1 MKKQNGKASTVVV
14 LVVLT
19 SLAAFLLPWRKISWG
34 KFEMTPTQTIVV
46 VGEARSQQK
55 NQIATFT
62 AGVDAVNDNREVAV
76 KEVNTKIEALIKAVK
91 DFGIKNEDV
100 KTSNLSFYQNEES
113 YWDSGVQKT
122 RKGQWR
128 VNNSIEIVLREI
140 DKASKLAD
148 ILSASGANN
157 VWGPNFTMDDTREI
171 EKTLFGEAMQNAR
184 DKAEI
189 IAKSAGRKLGKI
201 YGVTEGS
208 SGSAYVPYKTMDA
221 GGGGGAPIESG
232 SGLVSKSLT
241 VVFEVQ

>member
-14 LVVLT
+14 WVVLA
-19 SLAAFLLPWRKISWG
+19 SLAAFLLPWKKINWG

-55 NQIATFT
+55 NQIASFT
-62 AGVDAVNDNREVAV
+62 AGVDVVNDNREVAV
-76 KEVNTKIEALIKAVK
+76 KDVSGKIEALVLAVK
-91 DFGIKNEDV
+91 KFGIEDKDV
-100 KTSNLSFYQNEES
+100 KTSNLSFYQNEET
-113 YWDSGVQKT
+113 YWDNGVQKT

-128 VNNSIEIVLREI
+128 VNNSIEITLRQV
-140 DKASKLAD
+140 DQASTLAD

-201 YGVTEGS
+201 YGVTEGN
-208 SGSAYVPYKTMDA
+208 SGSTYSLYKTMDGA
-221 GGGGGAPIESG
+221 GGGAPMEPG